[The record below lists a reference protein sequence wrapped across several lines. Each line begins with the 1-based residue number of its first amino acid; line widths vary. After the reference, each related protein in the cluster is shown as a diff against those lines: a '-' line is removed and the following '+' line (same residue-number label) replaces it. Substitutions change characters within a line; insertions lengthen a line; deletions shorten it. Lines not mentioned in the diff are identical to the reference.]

1 MNWAAR
7 GRGGSAVP
15 GARVARTP
23 AELLRFGGRSL
34 LWCLVLVL
42 LVRGLSDVVAAPEPA
57 PVAAAPESS
66 SLAWPAEEARAFAV
80 RFTRA
85 YLAYAP
91 SEGSDAAR
99 ELQAFVAADVADAI
113 VPVLAGR
120 GKPPAVQD
128 AVVARTERLDDR
140 HALITVAAT
149 VAGSSAPRLLTVPV
163 ARDADGGLVVSDLP
177 AFAAPAPLRGVLLR
191 RQLDPLPAADG
202 AAIEEL
208 LVRFFRSFLAGKS
221 DELAYL
227 VPAGTT
233 LEAVAA
239 PLTFVGFDGVAAL
252 PGGESAD
259 RWVLASLRARDS
271 ASGVGYGL
279 RYRVRVVRRD
289 RWLVAAV
296 DSGPEGG

>member
-1 MNWAAR
+1 M
-7 GRGGSAVP
+7 
-15 GARVARTP
+15 ARTP

-99 ELQAFVAADVADAI
+99 ELQSFVAPDVADGI

-163 ARDADGGLVVSDLP
+163 ARDADGGVVVSDLP
-177 AFAAPAPLRGVLLR
+177 AFAAPAPLAGVSEAT
-191 RQLDPLPAADG
+191 LDPLPAADG

-208 LVRFFRSFLAGKS
+208 LVRFFRPFLAGKS
-221 DELAYL
+221 DELSYL